1 MLGMSDP
8 KHCLPYALE
17 NAESISNLIIEHTPN
32 GIIVLDAFRKV
43 KEINPSAIKLLKLQN
58 FSVKGFDIQSILPSG
73 QISDVLDHLDGVK
86 YFIEEYPDAGK
97 VIEHA
102 VIPVKEENASFIILM
117 DLTEKMQQEEKL
129 KQLRRDTIASTQKV
143 IDKQM
148 RVVQEIASLLGET
161 TAETKVVLTNLNKTI
176 EGESE

>member
-1 MLGMSDP
+1 MGL
-8 KHCLPYALE
+8 
-17 NAESISNLIIEHTPN
+17 N
-32 GIIVLDAFRKV
+32 
-43 KEINPSAIKLLKLQN
+43 
-58 FSVKGFDIQSILPSG
+58 
-73 QISDVLDHLDGVK
+73 
-86 YFIEEYPDAGK
+86 IEEYPDAGK